1 MTSDVDDD
9 GVTTWHHGLIARWW
23 ANFNLDGPEIDFF
36 RPIVA
41 DGQPALDVA
50 CGTGRLLVPW
60 VAEGLDVDG
69 ADASADMI
77 AACRAAARRV
87 GRGPALFVQ
96 PVHRLDLPRRYGAIV
111 MCGGFGLG
119 GSRDQ
124 DREGLHR
131 MFEHLRPGGRLA
143 LDYEVADAD
152 RPWPD
157 VAPPPDADTAPPG
170 PDERRVGADGFAYA
184 LRHRVVAVDRPGRS
198 MVRQLEAWQWRDG
211 VVTAHE
217 VYPLV
222 INVWRT
228 SEIVAALVDVGFA
241 DVEVVGGY
249 HGGEPTGD
257 ERFVV
262 LIARRPGA

>member
-1 MTSDVDDD
+1 MTDDG

-23 ANFNLDGPEIDFF
+23 ANFNVDGPEIDFF

-41 DGQPALDVA
+41 AGQPALDVA

-60 VAEGLDVDG
+60 VADGVDVDG

-77 AACRAAARRV
+77 AACRAAARRA
-87 GRGPALFVQ
+87 GRDPALFVQ
-96 PVHRLDLPRRYGAIV
+96 PVHRLDLPRRYGAIL

-124 DREGLHR
+124 DREGLRR

-143 LDYEVADAD
+143 LDYEVADAHT
-152 RPWPD
+152 PWPE
-157 VAPPPDADTAPPG
+157 VTPTPDADASQPG
-170 PDERRVGADGFAYA
+170 LDERRVGEDGFTYA
-184 LRHRVVAVDRPGRS
+184 LRHRVVSVDRASRS
-198 MVRQLEAWQWRDG
+198 MVRQLEAWQWRDD

-217 VYPLV
+217 VHRLV
-222 INVWRT
+222 INVWLIH
-228 SEIVAALVDVGFA
+228 EIVAALGDVGFV
-241 DVEVVGGY
+241 DVEAVGGY

-257 ERFVV
+257 ERVVV
-262 LIARRPGA
+262 LIARRPTR

>member
-1 MTSDVDDD
+1 MTTDDD
-9 GVTTWHHGLIARWW
+9 GGVTTWHHGLIARWW
-23 ANFNLDGPEIDFF
+23 ANFNLDGPEIEFF

-60 VAEGLDVDG
+60 VADGLDVDG

-77 AACRAAARRV
+77 AACRVAARRV
-87 GRGPALFVQ
+87 GRDPALFVQ

-124 DREGLHR
+124 DREGLRR

-143 LDYEVADAD
+143 LDYEVAEAD
-152 RPWPD
+152 TPWPE
-157 VAPPPDADTAPPG
+157 VAPASDANAGPPG
-170 PDERRVGADGFAYA
+170 PDERRVGEDGFAYA
-184 LRHRVVAVDRPGRS
+184 LRHRVVSVDRADRS
-198 MVRQLEAWQWRDG
+198 MVRELEAWQWRDD

-222 INVWRT
+222 INVWRIDA
-228 SEIVAALVDVGFA
+228 IVAALGDVGFA
-241 DVEVVGGY
+241 DVEIVGGY
-249 HGGEPTGD
+249 HGGAPTGD

-262 LIARRPGA
+262 LIARRPGE